1 MRLLHSTLKTIMTT
15 TKKTTTTKAKT
26 TAKPKQTASLE
37 LPKNPLAFEVLDL
50 VSKQRSVAK
59 KVEALKKHEHVSL
72 KMLFIWNFDESVI
85 SVLPPGEVPFS
96 SYEEQTSSSGTL
108 SKKIDLATRKMYET
122 GSFSIGTSD
131 QQGRTTIR
139 RECKNFYH
147 FIKGGNDA
155 MNGIRRESMFI
166 NLLQGLHPLEAE
178 LICLVKDKDLE
189 SKYKITR
196 DIVSQAYP
204 DIQWGNRS

>member
-1 MRLLHSTLKTIMTT
+1 MTT
-15 TKKTTTTKAKT
+15 TKKATTTKAKKPAT
-26 TAKPKQTASLE
+26 TAKPRQTASLE

-50 VSKQRSVAK
+50 VSKQRSAAK

-96 SYEEQTSSSGTL
+96 SYEEQTTSSGTL

-189 SKYKITR
+189 SKYKITK

>member
-1 MRLLHSTLKTIMTT
+1 MTT
-15 TKKTTTTKAKT
+15 TKKTTTTKAKKPAT
-26 TAKPKQTASLE
+26 TAKPRQTASLE

-50 VSKQRSVAK
+50 VSKQRSAAK

-72 KMLFIWNFDESVI
+72 KMLFIWNFDESVV

-96 SYEEQTSSSGTL
+96 SYEEQTTSSGTL

-178 LICLVKDKDLE
+178 LLCLVKDKDLE
-189 SKYKITR
+189 SKYKITK

>member
-1 MRLLHSTLKTIMTT
+1 MTT

-26 TAKPKQTASLE
+26 TAKPRQTASLE

-50 VSKQRSVAK
+50 VSKQRSAAK

-96 SYEEQTSSSGTL
+96 SYEEQTTSSGTL

-178 LICLVKDKDLE
+178 LLCLVKDKDLE
-189 SKYKITR
+189 SKYKITK

>member
-1 MRLLHSTLKTIMTT
+1 MTT
-15 TKKTTTTKAKT
+15 TKKATTTKAKKPT
-26 TAKPKQTASLE
+26 TAKPRQTASLE
-37 LPKNPLAFEVLDL
+37 LPNNALAFEVLDL
-50 VSKQRSVAK
+50 VSKQRSAAK

-72 KMLFIWNFDESVI
+72 KMLFIWNFDESVV

-96 SYEEQTSSSGTL
+96 SYEEQTTSSGTL

-155 MNGIRRESMFI
+155 MNSIRRESMFI

-178 LICLVKDKDLE
+178 LLCLVKDKDLE
-189 SKYKITR
+189 SKYKITK

>member
-1 MRLLHSTLKTIMTT
+1 MTT
-15 TKKTTTTKAKT
+15 TKKTTTTKAKKTAT
-26 TAKPKQTASLE
+26 TAKPRQTASLE

-50 VSKQRSVAK
+50 VSKQRSAAK

-72 KMLFIWNFDESVI
+72 KMLFIWNFDESVV

-96 SYEEQTSSSGTL
+96 SYEEQTTSSGTL

-178 LICLVKDKDLE
+178 LLCLVKDKDLE
-189 SKYKITR
+189 SKYKITK